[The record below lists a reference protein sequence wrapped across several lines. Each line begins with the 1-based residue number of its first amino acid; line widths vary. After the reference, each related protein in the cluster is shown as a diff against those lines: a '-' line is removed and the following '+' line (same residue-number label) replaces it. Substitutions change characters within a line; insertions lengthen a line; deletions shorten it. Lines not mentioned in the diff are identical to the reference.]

1 MYFRV
6 SNDGGISSTYSIFVL
21 NLIPDSPIFIIDGTG
36 NLLALP
42 GDSDNSVETKGIG
55 STIISIEDT
64 DVVIEFDSR
73 PTLDELTTS
82 LIDNYNF
89 KMLVKEMKPWGEK
102 ELMVKKVVMK
112 EDDGTVMC
120 ITPLTIIYKQ
130 QIDVL

>member
-1 MYFRV
+1 MLV
-6 SNDGGISSTYSIFVL
+6 SWD
-21 NLIPDSPIFIIDGTG
+21 DSVD
-36 NLLALP
+36 
-42 GDSDNSVETKGIG
+42 TKGIG

-112 EDDGTVMC
+112 EDDGTVMW